1 MQDRDIM
8 KSGPN
13 VVNWPV
19 SYNNY
24 SFTIKTEQ
32 CEPSLPLRALP
43 VCLDE
48 SKNLKQKNAP
58 LNNHSIAW
66 RR

>member
-8 KSGPN
+8 KSGLN

-19 SYNNY
+19 SYDNY

-32 CEPSLPLRALP
+32 CEPGLPLRALP
-43 VCLDE
+43 VCLNE
-48 SKNLKQKNAP
+48 SKNLKQRT
-58 LNNHSIAW
+58 HH
-66 RR
+66 